1 MTGRDRP
8 GPLTLACRVVH
19 DEGNGVVRRRARRP
33 VPNGVMSGALDLTR
47 LRFEEAGEAV
57 PTTVP
62 PLPDE
67 PRALGFA

>member
-1 MTGRDRP
+1 M
-8 GPLTLACRVVH
+8 
-19 DEGNGVVRRRARRP
+19 RARRP